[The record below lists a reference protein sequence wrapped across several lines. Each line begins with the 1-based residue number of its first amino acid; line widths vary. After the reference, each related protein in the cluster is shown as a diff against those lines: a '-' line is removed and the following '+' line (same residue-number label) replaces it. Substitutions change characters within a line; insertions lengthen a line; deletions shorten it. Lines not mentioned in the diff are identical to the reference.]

1 MHTPTSASDPNRP
14 DEIGDGIVRRSRGST
29 PSERLLA
36 DLGDHA
42 FLKLWSY
49 PNLFYDKK
57 QNGKGDGKELCD
69 MLVVCG
75 DDVIIFS
82 DKHIKFQEDQPI
94 EVAWPRFYRNAIE
107 GAVIQING
115 ANNWITRYPGRIF
128 LDSACTQKLP
138 IDLPPAAT
146 RRVHG
151 VVVAT
156 GAHKAIQKILDDRS
170 GSFVIMPA
178 LKGRDAID
186 FSRRGFMPFAV
197 GDVNPDRSFVH
208 VFDDVGIKRVLEHL
222 NTISDFT
229 GYLNKRAEY
238 IRLNRFWMA
247 HGEEELL
254 ANYLRVGIVTNGYYD
269 FELPGTEAP
278 KEGQLKMT
286 KQGLWSDYILSET
299 HFQKAIADE
308 KSRVWDDLI
317 TRFSDN
323 LLAGATGAFLG
334 RKTTIAGAEPALR
347 FMAMENRFSRRIYG
361 EAVQGAMLKEMET
374 KEDRY
379 ARVIMPHQ
387 PGENSKLAY
396 VVLILSYPA
405 FARERGDTDSGYDQ
419 YREYRMKVMEA
430 YCVAVLLDNRK
441 LDTVVAIGMDA
452 DSSVTGQ
459 EGGSEDL
466 FSIRIDEWTP
476 SFEAYAWKIREHYDV
491 LRHERVARQDI
502 SRDEYPPTESLMGAR
517 RQRKNKPSRP
527 RFKKKR

>member
-82 DKHIKFQEDQPI
+82 DKRIKFQEDQPI

-107 GAVIQING
+107 GAVTQING

-128 LDSACTQKLP
+128 LDPACTQKLP

-156 GAHKAIQKILDDRS
+156 GAHKSIEKILDDRS

-186 FSRRGFMPFAV
+186 FSRRDFMPFAI
-197 GDVNPDRSFVH
+197 GDVNPGRLFVH

-229 GYLNKRAEY
+229 GYLNKRVEY
-238 IRLNRFWMA
+238 LRSNRLFMA
-247 HGEEELL
+247 HGEEEIL
-254 ANYLRVGIVTNGYYD
+254 ANYLRVGIVTNGNYG
-269 FELPGTEAP
+269 FELPGTAAP

-286 KQGLWSDYILSET
+286 EQGLWNDYIMSET
-299 HFQKAIADE
+299 RFLKAIADE
-308 KSRVWDDLI
+308 KSLVWDELI

-323 LLAGATGAFLG
+323 LLGGTTGVCLSE
-334 RKTTIAGAEPALR
+334 I
-347 FMAMENRFSRRIYG
+347 
-361 EAVQGAMLKEMET
+361 
-374 KEDRY
+374 
-379 ARVIMPHQ
+379 
-387 PGENSKLAY
+387 KLAH
-396 VVLILSYPA
+396 
-405 FARERGDTDSGYDQ
+405 TDDEV
-419 YREYRMKVMEA
+419 R
-430 YCVAVLLDNRK
+430 
-441 LDTVVAIGMDA
+441 
-452 DSSVTGQ
+452 Q
-459 EGGSEDL
+459 EM
-466 FSIRIDEWTP
+466 
-476 SFEAYAWKIREHYDV
+476 A
-491 LRHERVARQDI
+491 
-502 SRDEYPPTESLMGAR
+502 
-517 RQRKNKPSRP
+517 
-527 RFKKKR
+527 